1 MHTLKIKGL
10 LFLSSSL
17 LLLSGCTN
25 NPQLNDDGT
34 SCSTIPKE
42 KVYIDTSSGNKIIE
56 KHYIYTPDV
65 DLKSAVAIL
74 IKKVERLESKP
85 STAYSA
91 PKVIYKGCGP
101 AVPSL
106 KKEKKRIKYRDG
118 LYSAYSKVPVWSC
131 ATKRGS
137 RLSWVYKKTKVRLVD
152 CGIYGWCKIKGQ
164 KGYVQ
169 AWRLKRI
176 GN

>member
-1 MHTLKIKGL
+1 MHTLKTKGL
-10 LFLSSSL
+10 LFLGASL
-17 LLLSGCTN
+17 IIFGGCTN
-25 NPQLNDDGT
+25 NPQLEDDGT
-34 SCSTIPKE
+34 SFSTIPKE

-74 IKKVERLESKP
+74 IKKVERLESKKP
-85 STAYSA
+85 FTYPAA
-91 PKVIYKGCGP
+91 KVSYKGCGP
-101 AVPSL
+101 AVPTL
-106 KKEKKRIKYRDG
+106 KKAKKKIKHKDG
-118 LYSAYSKVPVWSC
+118 LYQSYSKVPVWSC

-137 RLSWVYKKTKVRLVD
+137 RLSWVYKQKKVRLID